1 MLFHIYLF
9 VLLAGIGIGSVEY
22 IRWCER
28 SLPASADIPPE
39 IALTFDDGPHPV
51 YTKKLLDGLRKRGV
65 KATFFLIGENIEGN
79 EELVKQMAEDGH
91 LIGNHT
97 WSHVDVKTSEL
108 VRSIVGYDTEYIRPP
123 FGAWNKNLECG
134 FEMFPVLWTIDPLDW
149 KTENADQIVEKVMS
163 EAKENAIILLHDRY
177 EASVEAA
184 LRIVDLL
191 KEQGYTFV
199 TADKLVLE

>member
-1 MLFHIYLF
+1 MGCL
-9 VLLAGIGIGSVEY
+9 
-22 IRWCER
+22 
-28 SLPASADIPPE
+28 
-39 IALTFDDGPHPV
+39 
-51 YTKKLLDGLRKRGV
+51 
-65 KATFFLIGENIEGN
+65 
-79 EELVKQMAEDGH
+79 
-91 LIGNHT
+91 
-97 WSHVDVKTSEL
+97 
-108 VRSIVGYDTEYIRPP
+108 
-123 FGAWNKNLECG
+123 
-134 FEMFPVLWTIDPLDW
+134 PVLWTIDPLDW